1 LVKAVKK
8 RHLPAARAR
17 KLLPGLLA
25 QRQSVNFSGGK
36 MKRWLLL
43 WLFCLLAVPS
53 ALWAAPVVLF
63 DEGHGQPFLISGERP
78 LDLSMLA
85 GVFSAAG
92 YEVRSSRQPLDAAQL
107 ASCNVLV
114 ISGAFQPL
122 RAEEVAAIQEFV
134 ARGGGLAVMLHI
146 APPLAGLLQPLEVDF
161 SNGTLREHDRMIDG
175 NPQNFRVTN
184 LASHP
189 LTAGLTDFAVY
200 GAWAVRGTAPAVEV
214 VAQTGGHS
222 WVDLNHD
229 GILDAGDAVQA
240 FAVAVA
246 GSAGQGR
253 YAVFGDDALFQNR
266 FLDGNN
272 RLLADNLVRWLHP
285 VKSP

>member
-1 LVKAVKK
+1 
-8 RHLPAARAR
+8 
-17 KLLPGLLA
+17 
-25 QRQSVNFSGGK
+25 
-36 MKRWLLL
+36 
-43 WLFCLLAVPS
+43 
-53 ALWAAPVVLF
+53 LWAAPVVLF

-78 LDLSMLA
+78 LDLSTLA
-85 GVFSAAG
+85 GVFTAAG
-92 YEVRSSRQPLDAAQL
+92 YEVRSSREPLDVAQL

-122 RAEEVAAIQEFV
+122 RAEEVAAIQAFV

-146 APPLAGLLQPLEVDF
+146 APPLAGLLHPLEVDF
-161 SNGTLREHDRMIDG
+161 SNGTLREHDRVIDG
-175 NPQNFRVTN
+175 NPQNFRVTS
-184 LASHP
+184 LAPHP

-200 GAWAVRGTAPAVEV
+200 GAWALRGTAPAVEV

-240 FAVAVA
+240 FGVAVA